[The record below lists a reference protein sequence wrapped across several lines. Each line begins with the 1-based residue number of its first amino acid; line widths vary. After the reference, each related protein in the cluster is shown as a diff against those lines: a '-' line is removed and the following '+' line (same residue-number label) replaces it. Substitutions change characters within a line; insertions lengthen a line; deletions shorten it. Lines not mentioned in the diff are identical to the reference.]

1 MKFLNRL
8 FCFIGLSLLAISGM
22 ASAQPDVRILPL
34 GDSIT
39 LGCCSGSGAQGGY
52 RNKLYTSLTNA
63 GYTVDFLGTQT
74 DTLNPGLPDTDHQGH
89 SSFTINDIRAGLSNW
104 LAAYAA
110 PDVVL
115 LHIGT
120 NDFTDGLSSVVDV
133 QNRLR
138 NLVEELHV
146 LRPHARVIV
155 SSLLPRSDIPG
166 ASDAVNSYNSSLPQF
181 VAGLAAAGHPV
192 HYLDMHSTFLLEDL
206 NDGLHPN
213 PVGYTKMADLLFPAV
228 TSIISPNGGSHPP
241 AIAGVNAADSLT
253 SVSIEFNKP
262 ITDSSAVAENFAI
275 NGGVTVSNAVLDSS
289 KRVVTLTT
297 SAQTAGAPYTVSV
310 SGVRDRTAQQK
321 LISSGAART
330 FTARA
335 FVDSSFELNNASW
348 SISGNAAISSNF
360 GAREGINSLVFN
372 SSNSSPDGVVTQAAT
387 TVPGQVYEF
396 SFDFGVFGA
405 ASDQELEIKV
415 IGSDPLNPLVSQTRS
430 KTGPGSGPA
439 SWETVTY
446 QFLADSATT
455 LLSFRDLSLTSTNVD
470 LLVDY
475 VRLKVKVTPTL
486 SVASS
491 PTTGASIAVSP
502 NDLSLNGAGTTD
514 FSRVYHENTLVTLTA
529 PSSANLINFEMW
541 QRDGVSYGSAPTVV
555 VPMDASH
562 TMTAIYATPRNGSFE
577 DGIPDVN
584 GVISQIPNWTGS
596 GAFFG
601 FVGDSNYVPT
611 AGNRLVVFNGIGAAP
626 SGVISQS
633 FQTVIGQ
640 SYTLRFKMGVIF
652 GAVVQQLQVG
662 VVGATSLVSAVHS
675 KTHTSSGAAQWEEL
689 SHVFVADS
697 TSSTVTFSD
706 VSASTAGVDLLL
718 DEVTIVPSPGN
729 TAPVAVNDSYTTS
742 IDQALVI
749 SSPGVL
755 ANDTDAESNSLSSIK
770 EVNSLPV
777 NGTVVLNSDG
787 GFTYTPDS
795 GYTGSDS
802 FTYTAWDGSLA
813 SNVAT
818 VSISVSGSSTQVL
831 SNGGFELGSPN
842 QDGFIYSIPS
852 WSTTGNVVFAYEE
865 SSPYLSQAGGRLLV
879 FNDGGGT
886 GNGTISQTFPTVA
899 GQTYQLEFYMRANGP
914 SQQAAQVLIE
924 GSAPIF
930 TGSFTTNSQSW
941 EVKSQSFVAT
951 GTSTTLSFS
960 DVSVDAS
967 GSDLLIDSVSVT
979 GAAGVRSLNVTST
992 VASGVLV
999 TVAPPDDG
1007 SLADGTTSFFR
1018 SYPNGTSVTL
1028 TAPATS
1034 GGLQFVKWQK
1044 NGSDLSAGLVASVE
1058 MDGNH
1063 TLNAVY
1069 AAPNVAPVAVDDS
1082 YSATTGIPLVIAAP
1096 GVLANDSDVDSGLI
1110 TAIKVVNVLPQ
1121 NGTLSLNSDGG
1132 FSYTSNNGFVGSD
1145 SFTYT
1150 ANDGTLDSDPATV
1163 VISVDA
1169 PGTSQLLVNRDFEDG
1184 IPDGGAIRPVPSW
1197 NSSGPVVFGY
1207 VGDSTYF
1214 ANSGSRLLVF
1224 NDGTSTASGT
1234 ISQTFPTISGQA
1246 YQLEFYLK
1254 AVGTTQTVRVDVDG
1268 AGSIFSGNF
1277 SAEAAAWEPKSHL
1290 FIANSNSTTL
1300 SFTDVSAISVGSD
1313 LLLDSVSVT
1322 GAAGARSLNVTSTV
1336 ASPVNVAL
1344 APADLGSLGDGAT
1357 PFARSYPDGT
1367 SVTLTAPATSG
1378 GSSFVKWQ
1386 KNGSDLPPGLVATVT
1401 MDGNHTMN
1409 AVYAAANVAPV
1420 AVNDSYSTTTGVPL
1434 VIGAPGVLANDSDV
1448 ESNSLTAVP
1457 VINGQPSNGTL
1468 SLDVNGGFT
1477 YAPNNGFTGSDS
1489 FTYTANDG
1497 VLNSNPATVTISV
1510 GAASTI
1516 QLLGNPD
1523 FEIGTAVAGVISPIP
1538 FWTSSGPA
1546 FGYVGVGPYAPNSGT
1561 RLLVFNN
1568 GEAVGSGSVS
1578 QSFATVIGQSYL
1590 VEFYQ
1595 RSIGDPQTVRV
1606 DIVGAAP
1613 IYSGNRSAG
1622 SAAWELKSQSF
1633 VATSVTTT
1641 LTLTDVS
1648 TGSDVSDLL
1657 LDSISVTGPGSRT
1670 LNITS
1675 SGVDAVNVAIS
1686 PQDINFQGGGA
1697 TPLTRSYSDGVTV
1710 TLTAPA
1716 TSGGFAFVK
1725 WQRNGIDLPPGL
1737 VASIVVSAN
1746 ETLNA
1751 VYGGNVAPVAQNDN
1765 YTAEAGVPLVIAAP
1779 GVLGNDS
1786 DGDSLSLTAIKE
1798 VNSLPAHGTLE
1809 LSSNGGFTYTPVNG
1823 FTGSDS
1829 FTYSANDGALNS
1841 NVATVSIT
1849 VTQPAVQLLSN
1860 GSFEDGT
1867 TPDGHGIVSAVT
1879 AWTRSGSQVGFVGTD
1894 SYLPTDGQRMILFN
1908 PGNTTVQDGV
1918 ISQSFDTTPGQAY
1931 LLRYNTTALGNGVQK
1946 LGVTVEG
1953 SGILFA
1959 GDSGDLQGMGFG
1971 VPTWV
1976 ERSHYFVANTAA
1988 TVLTLRDLSTTGTMV
2003 DLLLDNV
2010 RVTASTARGLVVT
2023 STGAGA
2029 LGVTV
2034 TPSDLNLTGN
2044 GVTPFSRSFPQGT
2057 SVTLSAPATSGGLDF
2072 VKWQRDNIDFP
2083 GGRTITVAMDGN
2095 YTFNAVYIGN
2105 TAPLA
2110 ANNNYSTPEG
2120 TQLVVS
2126 SPGVL
2131 GNDTDAE
2138 SNLLTAVL
2146 VDAPATGTFNFNPNG
2161 SFSYT
2166 PVSGFNGTV
2175 SFAYRASDGF
2185 LTSNLATVFI
2195 TVGSAPPVVI
2205 LNPSFELG
2213 TPDGSGVIAPI
2224 PSWTRSGPVVF
2235 AFVGNAPYLPDT
2247 GKGNNIL
2254 VFNNGNAVASG
2265 SISQQFATTPG
2276 QAYLL
2281 EFDMGVVGVPSQKVR
2296 VQLTGAGSLVS
2307 TDLVKMGASNGMAT
2321 WQSKGVQFIA
2331 NSALTT
2337 LTFTDVSDT
2346 AAGVDLMLDDVRVS
2360 VIGGNTA
2367 PVAVADSFSTVQQVP
2382 LTVLAPGVLAND
2394 SDPQADPISAILVS
2408 GPANGV
2414 LEGAGLGADGGFV
2427 YTPNPS
2433 FSGVDTFTYKVTDA
2447 LLDSETVTVS
2457 ITVTPGLPN
2466 LLNNGGFEQGSPSNF
2481 GPLTGWSQS
2490 GIFPNPVAPFGYV
2503 PDSGYPA
2510 NTSDGVRL
2518 LVMNGAGGS
2527 FGGLVSQAFSTTV
2540 GQAYALDLNVGVFS
2554 GGVVGKKQAL
2564 QVTVAGHTTRLS
2576 TLVVETSTAGTATL
2590 NPKSFTFVADS
2601 ASTTITLLDA
2611 SASQS
2616 PNDASDLLVDLVRVS
2631 TIDIVRSLNV
2641 TTSAAGIDVG
2651 IAPPDL
2657 AGDAAGVSAFTRSY
2671 ADGSVV
2677 GLTAPLFV
2685 GANAFQKWQLDGIDI
2700 TPFNRTATVTMD
2712 SDKNLNAVYVVDN
2725 NPRAT
2730 PDTYTTDE
2738 DQPLIISAPGLLA
2751 NDFNPNSEALTA
2763 VLDDAPSVGQGTVT
2777 LSSNGSFVF
2786 VPAANFSGKA
2796 SFTYHISFGT
2806 SSSVPVPVSIIV
2818 NPVNDTSTALPQS
2831 VVTNEDTP
2839 IGIILSGNDADGTPI
2854 TYSVVNQPTK
2864 GILTG
2869 SAPNLTYT
2877 PNLNA
2882 HGLDS
2887 FTFTAS
2893 DGTGVSVPATV
2904 SIDITPVNDVPVVTA
2919 RTFSMAGGTTQ
2930 AILFT
2935 GTDPDNDPLTFAVAG
2950 GPANGTVTGNSP
2962 NFTYIPNPAFTGL
2975 DSFTYVANDGVSN
2988 SVPATVSISVSEIL
3002 INGSFENALS
3012 GNWVVTGLGFD
3023 LTTSNFPT
3031 NGSRLARF
3039 NSGNVSPN
3047 ASISQMIPTRPG
3059 FRYRVQF
3066 QLGATGGINLA
3077 QRMTVS
3083 AIGSS
3088 SVLNTQLTV
3097 LAPGGP
3103 GSNWVPQSLVFTA
3116 NSAVTELRFADTSV
3130 VPSHGVDLLLDD
3142 VRVVPEAARILRV
3155 DSTPNSNIPV
3165 TTSAPADLV
3174 SNAVSGILNTQFNRY
3189 YLLDSSPAITLA
3201 VPAVVGSASF
3211 QKWLR
3216 NGADFA
3222 GNTELSTNVTLNVD
3236 TTMTAVY
3243 LRNLAPVTLADGYS
3257 SHEDT
3262 ALVVPAATG
3271 VLANDSDPESAAL
3284 SAMVVTGP
3292 TKGQLTLE
3300 SDGGFTY
3307 TPNLNASGPDAFTYR
3322 ASDGVGQS
3330 VVTTV
3335 NLMVSPVNDPPSFSL
3350 DPLIGP
3356 DATEEVSY
3364 IASVNASASD
3374 VESGLV
3380 SYSKVSGPAW
3390 LIVAP
3395 NGVLLGT
3402 PMNVDVGL
3410 NSFVIRATD
3419 GDGGSSDASLQITVI
3434 NVNDPPVFVSD
3445 PVVGADAIQN
3455 LNYSGSL
3462 ASRVVDVDAGD
3473 ALIYEKVSGP
3483 SWLAVGADGTLSGVP
3498 GNSDVGMN
3506 SFVVRV
3512 RDGSDLSDEAALN
3525 IVVVNINDAPVFAID
3540 PLNLSD
3546 ATEDSPYIA
3555 SVSGS
3560 AIDVDSG
3567 DSVTYSKISGPSWVQ
3582 VASDGTVSGTPLN
3595 EHVGLNSLV
3604 LGATDSSAAL
3614 TQATVRIM
3622 VLNVDDAPLFTADPM
3637 VAGDATEDENYSGSL
3652 GSFVNEIDPGDTL
3665 TFSKISGPSWL
3676 EVASDGSLTGN
3687 PTNSDVGLNLFVVS
3701 VTDGNSSL
3709 ISAGLSILVIN
3720 SNDTPVFALDPM
3732 TLGNATEDLEYS
3744 GTISGSASDVDAG
3757 DSITYSK
3764 ISGPGW
3770 LQVASDGSLSGT
3782 PANENVGTN
3791 VFVVGATDGSS
3802 AIGQA
3807 TLNITVLNVNDA
3819 PAFASDPTVV
3829 ANATEDANFTASLVG
3844 SAVDVDAGAVLV
3856 YSDLS
3861 GPAWLSL
3868 GSNGVLS
3875 GTPSNSDVGLN
3886 TFTVR
3891 VTDGL
3896 SDPVQATL
3904 QITVL
3909 NVNDAPEFTVDPIPG
3924 NNATEDEGYLANL
3937 AALVTDQD
3945 GGETLTFVKVSGP
3958 AWLTVAANGAVSGT
3972 PLNEDVGL
3980 NEFVV
3985 RVTDGA
3991 SASDEAALN
4000 ITVLNVNDAPA
4011 FASDPTVVANAT
4023 EDATYTESLVG
4034 SAVDVDAGAVLVYS
4048 DLSGPTWL
4056 SLGSNGVLS
4065 GTPSNSD
4072 VGLNEFTVRVT
4083 DGLSDPVQATL
4094 QITVLN
4100 VNDAPEF
4107 TVDPIQ
4113 GNNATEDSPYTASLA
4128 NAASDMDPGATLSY
4142 AKVSGPAWLTVG
4154 TSGDLS
4160 GTPLNTNVGLNV
4172 FTVSVTDG
4180 LSTPVLAILNV
4191 TVINVNDAPA
4201 FTVDPMDGIDATED
4215 LAYSGT
4221 LAGSATDVDQEATLT
4236 YAKVS
4241 GPSWLT
4247 VGSTGQLSGTPA
4259 NEDVGVNVFTVSVS
4273 DSLSIPVVATL
4284 RITVVNVNDPPAFTA
4299 NPIAGANASEDSP
4312 YSASLAGA
4320 ATDLDAGA
4328 TLAYAKVSGPSWLT
4342 VASDGALSGTPVNAN
4357 VGPNI
4362 FTVSVTDGLSTPV
4375 LATLNITV
4383 VNVNDAPTFT
4393 VNPIEGGSVIG
4404 GNLYNGSL
4412 VGSASDIDSGDSLS
4426 YSKISGP
4433 SWLVVSNGGALSGT
4447 PAGTNVGLNSFVI
4460 QVADAANATATA
4472 TLNITVIAANN
4483 VPVANSQ
4490 SITLD
4495 EDTSVNI
4502 VLTGTDADSSE
4513 NLLLSSISLPANG
4526 FLSGSP
4532 PNLTYTPKPNYS
4544 GPDSFTFTMTDG
4556 QATSSPATISITV
4569 RPVVDDNFANWLAGF
4584 GMIGNPGEDHDRDTI
4599 NNAVEFVIGGNPLN
4613 RSDVSLL
4620 PTVTVVR
4627 ADPDQNT
4634 SLDDY
4639 LLFSYRRTAQAHA
4652 DEKTTI
4658 QVQWNS
4664 ALTGN
4669 WSNAS
4674 TTPGVVTLITPINPS
4689 LDTVN
4694 VYIPRSFGQN
4704 GRLFARLSV
4713 LIDVPAANVPPVA
4726 QAQSITLNENNSL
4739 PIILAATDV
4748 NSQPLTYRITTPPT
4762 KGLLTGVAPNLTYT
4776 PAPNTSGSDSFTFVA
4791 NDGISDSAPATVSVT
4806 IQPLHQFNQWMSTF
4820 GLAAAP
4826 NLDSDNDS
4834 ISNAIEYV
4842 IGGNPAN
4849 MADSSLLPTIS
4860 LVSAD
4865 PDNNST
4871 NESYLLFTYRRTDL
4885 AKNDPRT
4892 TIRCE
4897 WGTSLVGAWNHA
4909 IGTAGVVTIE
4919 EPNALGANFGLV
4931 RVFIPRT
4938 YAVNGRLF
4946 ARLNVTI
4953 ASP

>member
-8 FCFIGLSLLAISGM
+8 FCFVGLSLLAISGI

-39 LGCCSGSGAQGGY
+39 LGCCSGSASQGGY
-52 RNKLYTSLTNA
+52 RNTLYTSLTNA

-74 DTLNPGLPDTDHQGH
+74 DTLNPGLPDSDHQGH
-89 SSFTINDIRAGLSNW
+89 SSFTINDIRAGLANW

-138 NLVEELHV
+138 NLVKELHV

-155 SSLLPRSDIPG
+155 SSLLPRSDIP
-166 ASDAVNSYNSSLPQF
+166 AAADAVTSYNSSLPQF

-192 HYLDMHSTFLLEDL
+192 HYLDMHGTFLLEDL

-415 IGSDPLNPLVSQTRS
+415 IGSDPINPLVSQTRS

-446 QFLADSATT
+446 QFLADSATS

-486 SVASS
+486 AVASS

-562 TMTAIYATPRNGSFE
+562 TMKAIYATPRNGSFE

-662 VVGATSLVSAVHS
+662 VVGATSLVSAFHS

-795 GYTGSDS
+795 GYSGSDS

-1096 GVLANDSDVDSGLI
+1096 GVLANDSDVDSGSI

-1132 FSYTSNNGFVGSD
+1132 FSYTPNNGFVGSD

-1277 SAEAAAWEPKSHL
+1277 SAEAAAWELKSHL

-1523 FEIGTAVAGVISPIP
+1523 FEIGTAVAGVMSPIP

-1867 TPDGHGIVSAVT
+1867 TPDGNGIVSAVT

-2072 VKWQRDNIDFP
+2072 VKWQRNNIDFP

-2281 EFDMGVVGVPSQKVR
+2281 VFDMGVVGVPSQKVR

-2382 LTVLAPGVLAND
+2382 LTVPAPGVLAND

-2466 LLNNGGFEQGSPSNF
+2466 LLNNGGFEQGSPANF

-2527 FGGLVSQAFSTTV
+2527 FGGSVSQAFSTTV

-2611 SASQS
+2611 SAAQS

-2738 DQPLIISAPGLLA
+2738 DQPLISSAPGLLA

-2763 VLDDAPSVGQGTVT
+2763 VLDDAPSAGQGTVT

-2786 VPAANFSGKA
+2786 VPAPNFSGTA
-2796 SFTYHISFGT
+2796 SFTYHISFGP

-2839 IGIILSGNDADGTPI
+2839 IGMILSGNDADGTPI

-2882 HGLDS
+2882 HGSDS

-2988 SVPATVSISVSEIL
+2988 SVSETVSISVSEIL

-3012 GNWVVTGLGFD
+3012 GNWVVTGSGFD

-3039 NSGNVSPN
+3039 NSANVSPN

-3155 DSTPNSNIPV
+3155 DSTSNSTIPV

-3222 GNTELSTNVTLNVD
+3222 GNTALSTNVTLNVD

-3243 LRNLAPVTLADGYS
+3243 LPNLAPVTLADGYS

-3300 SDGGFTY
+3300 SGGGFTY

-3364 IASVNASASD
+3364 IASVNGSASD

-3419 GDGGSSDASLQITVI
+3419 GDGGSSDAGLQITVI

-3445 PVVGADAIQN
+3445 PLVGADATQN

-3512 RDGSDLSDEAALN
+3512 RDGSDLSDEVALN

-3560 AIDVDSG
+3560 ATDVDSG
-3567 DSVTYSKISGPSWVQ
+3567 DFVTYSKISGPSWVQ
-3582 VASDGTVSGTPLN
+3582 VASDGTLSGTPLN

-3622 VLNVDDAPLFTADPM
+3622 VLNVDDAPLFTADPI
-3637 VAGDATEDENYSGSL
+3637 VAGDATEGENYSVSL

-3676 EVASDGSLTGN
+3676 EVASDGSLTGK

-3732 TLGNATEDLEYS
+3732 NLGNATEDLEYS
-3744 GTISGSASDVDAG
+3744 GTIAGSASDVDAG

-3829 ANATEDANFTASLVG
+3829 TNATEDATYTASLVG

-3896 SDPVQATL
+3896 SDAVQATL

-3909 NVNDAPEFTVDPIPG
+3909 NVNDAPEFTVDPILG

-3945 GGETLTFVKVSGP
+3945 GGDTLTFVKVSGP
-3958 AWLTVAANGAVSGT
+3958 AWLTVAANGSVSGT

-3991 SASDEAALN
+3991 SASDEAALK

-4023 EDATYTESLVG
+4023 EDATYTSSLVG
-4034 SAVDVDAGAVLVYS
+4034 SAVDVDSGAVLVYS
-4048 DLSGPTWL
+4048 DLSGPAWL

-4072 VGLNEFTVRVT
+4072 VGLNTFTVRVT

-4094 QITVLN
+4094 QITVIN
-4100 VNDAPEF
+4100 VNDAPVF
-4107 TVDPIQ
+4107 MVDPIQ
-4113 GNNATEDSPYTASLA
+4113 GNNATEDSSYAASLA

-4180 LSTPVLAILNV
+4180 LSTPVLVNLNV

-4299 NPIAGANASEDSP
+4299 NPIAVANASEDSP
-4312 YSASLAGA
+4312 YSGSLAGA

-4342 VASDGALSGTPVNAN
+4342 VASDGALSGTPVNGN

-4383 VNVNDAPTFT
+4383 VNVNDTPTFT

-4433 SWLVVSNGGALSGT
+4433 SWLVVSNSGALSGT

-4460 QVADAANATATA
+4460 QVADAANATATV

-4532 PNLTYTPKPNYS
+4532 PNLTYTPKANYS

-4584 GMIGNPGEDHDRDTI
+4584 GMIGNPGEDQDRDTI

-4613 RSDVSLL
+4613 RSDVALL

-4639 LLFSYRRTAQAHA
+4639 LLFSYRRTAHAHA

-4664 ALTGN
+4664 ALAGN

-4694 VYIPRSFGQN
+4694 VYIPRSYGQN

-4776 PAPNTSGSDSFTFVA
+4776 PTPNTSGSDSFAFVA
-4791 NDGISDSAPATVSVT
+4791 NDGISESAPATVSVT
-4806 IQPLHQFNQWMSTF
+4806 IQPLRQFNQWMSTF

-4849 MADSSLLPTIS
+4849 KADSSLLPTIS

-4897 WGTSLVGAWNHA
+4897 WGNSLVGAWNHA
-4909 IGTAGVVTIE
+4909 TGTAGVVTIE